1 MGFNL
6 FPGADNGFV
15 SYSVYGATGERVL
28 SMDRATAKIAEI
40 LSKYEEIKFYT
51 MTTKDVKNS
60 TDPGITLSVTLK
72 KIDERKELG
81 LMDVFAF
88 DKAINA
94 DFDALRQEGF
104 EVASEVQKGGP
115 PAGKAVALKL
125 VATDTEKLDTLAKV
139 AEDFEKKIRSY
150 PGSKNVENSSG
161 DTPGQFIF
169 SLKKDVITTIGLSPS
184 VIIGEMLSMMN
195 GVGVGTLTH
204 DGEDLD
210 VILKYEQFIDVIQP
224 ENVLAHTFSVGSKT
238 YRLGDFIEPVFK
250 NAVAS
255 VNREAGLVTVT
266 VGADFEEGINATEVQ
281 SQFTDFAKTYNF
293 PAGISYKTGGENAEN
308 ADLVM
313 AVLVAFFIAL
323 LAIFALLTL
332 LFNSFTQ
339 PVIVLYSVIMSLPYV
354 MIGLL
359 LTDNQFSLPFG
370 IGFIAFT
377 GIAVNHGI
385 ILIDAININLR
396 KGMASF
402 TALVE
407 AGSSRLE
414 PMLLTTLTT
423 ALGILPIALRD
434 KFWSG
439 LGFTIIFGLIAC
451 TFITLFVVKGLY
463 YETFMVEHH
472 FGRKLLRGLTF
483 IPRFLWSVAKKVLLK
498 KRAKR

>member
-1 MGFNL
+1 M
-6 FPGADNGFV
+6 
-15 SYSVYGATGERVL
+15 
-28 SMDRATAKIAEI
+28 
-40 LSKYEEIKFYT
+40 
-51 MTTKDVKNS
+51 
-60 TDPGITLSVTLK
+60 
-72 KIDERKELG
+72 
-81 LMDVFAF
+81 
-88 DKAINA
+88 
-94 DFDALRQEGF
+94 
-104 EVASEVQKGGP
+104 
-115 PAGKAVALKL
+115 KL
-125 VATDTEKLDTLAKV
+125 VTNDTSKLDILAKV
-139 AEDFEKKIRSY
+139 AADFEKKIRSY
-150 PGSKNVENSSG
+150 KGSKNVENSSG

-169 SLKKDVITTIGLSPS
+169 TLKKDVINTIGISPS
-184 VIIGEMLSMMN
+184 VVIGEMLSMMN
-195 GVGVGTLTH
+195 GVGVGTIAH

-210 VILKYEQFIDVIQP
+210 VILKYAQFINVIKP
-224 ENVLAHTFSVGSKT
+224 DDILAHTFSVGPKT
-238 YRLGDFIEPVFK
+238 YRMGDFIDPVFK

-255 VNREAGLVTVT
+255 VKREAWLIIVSI
-266 VGADFEEGINATEVQ
+266 GADFETGINTTEVQ
-281 SQFTDFAKTYNF
+281 SEFTNFAENYDF
-293 PAGISYKTGGENAEN
+293 PPGISYKTGGENADN
-308 ADLVM
+308 ADLIM
-313 AVLVAFFIAL
+313 AVLTAFFIAI

-339 PVIVLYSVIMSLPYV
+339 PVIVLYSVVMALPYV

-359 LTDNQFSLPFG
+359 LTNNQFSLPFG

-396 KGMASF
+396 KGMQSF

-463 YETFMVEHH
+463 YEVFMVEHT
-472 FGRKLLRGLTF
+472 FGKKLLSIVTFLPRLLWKIIKGIFGKSNGRRG
-483 IPRFLWSVAKKVLLK
+483 
-498 KRAKR
+498 